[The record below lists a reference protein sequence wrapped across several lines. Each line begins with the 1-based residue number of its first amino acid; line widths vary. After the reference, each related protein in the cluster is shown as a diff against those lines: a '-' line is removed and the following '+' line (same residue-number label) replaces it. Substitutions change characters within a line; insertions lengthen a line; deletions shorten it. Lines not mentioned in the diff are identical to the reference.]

1 MSDTKLKWWEWLYL
15 PIAIPIAVAD
25 YLRELFENKTSIF
38 FAILGLPQSGKT
50 HFMNIVRGE
59 QYVKRQTRFEGE
71 DVFEKR
77 IQIEDK
83 TLIYKR
89 SRDIS
94 GHNLE
99 EYPDLIKKADVIY
112 FFFRAD
118 YYSKNSSL
126 KNMKEISLTDK
137 EKYGSYRDLVWGYLG
152 SVLRDENAKRKRIFI
167 VATFKK
173 NIRFTSEMSVLSMI
187 KDDACQQFKD
197 VDLDNCLWYITDI
210 DDNHRAEVIDHI
222 KQLIS
227 K

>member
-126 KNMKEISLTDK
+126 KNIKEISLTDK